1 MASEP
6 VSLAVPKS
14 ATSISY
20 QNMDQL
26 LRQLPETEQSEFTE
40 AMASANVPVTTQ
52 YDILQILT
60 GNEDRPMTRGAVGN
74 VAKALKIAAKIF
86 KGAKWLGK
94 QENSE
99 DDCGVFTLC
108 TGDRFVDKQAIQ
120 TLQSYRSSLW
130 RPWPSYMTTN
140 SGWRVGIVVFLPAI
154 RYSWHFT
161 A

>member
-60 GNEDRPMTRGAVGN
+60 GNEDRPMTRA
-74 VAKALKIAAKIF
+74 
-86 KGAKWLGK
+86 
-94 QENSE
+94 Q
-99 DDCGVFTLC
+99 
-108 TGDRFVDKQAIQ
+108 
-120 TLQSYRSSLW
+120 
-130 RPWPSYMTTN
+130 
-140 SGWRVGIVVFLPAI
+140 
-154 RYSWHFT
+154 
-161 A
+161 